1 MNIVFTCGGTGGHIY
16 PAIAVA
22 RMFRERQPDCR
33 ILFIG
38 AEDGMENKLVPR
50 EGFEL
55 QTVQISNYQRKLTP
69 AAIWHNLVTVQR
81 MSATFAKTKRILK
94 DFQPDVIV
102 GTGGYASFPALKMG
116 AKLGIPTCVHES
128 NAVPGLTT
136 KLVAR
141 TASRIMVSFDASRQH
156 YPDPEK
162 VLLTGTPVREEFLY
176 AKRQQARQALGLG
189 DEPLIVSCWG
199 SLGAREMN
207 KKIAQFMRCE
217 CEDGTPFHHIHAT
230 GSFGWRWMPDYV
242 KEQGVDLAAHPAL
255 DMREYIYD
263 MPQVL
268 AAADLIICRAGAATI
283 AEVCASGTPC
293 IMVPS
298 PNVTGNHQEKNAR
311 VLEDAGGEV
320 QSITEWEV
328 KAMYEDFVPERLA
341 KLRTQ
346 KGVSARDMSLS
357 LGQANNYINNIEN
370 KKSLPAM
377 QSFFYICEYLGVTP
391 QEFFDEGNTYPE
403 TLKEFIAEAR
413 QLDPQSMQ
421 YILGIM
427 KELNSRK

>member
-22 RMFRERQPDCR
+22 RMFRERQPDCK

-38 AEDGMENKLVPR
+38 AEDGMENKIVPR
-50 EGFEL
+50 EGFRLE
-55 QTVQISNYQRKLTP
+55 TVKISNYQRRLTP

-81 MSATFAKTKRILK
+81 MAATFSKTKRILK

-141 TASRIMVSFDASRQH
+141 TASRVMVSFESSREH
-156 YPDPEK
+156 YPEPER
-162 VLLTGTPVREEFLY
+162 VLLTGTPVREEFLF
-176 AKRQQARQALGLG
+176 AKRQEARQALGLG
-189 DEPLIVSCWG
+189 DEPLV
-199 SLGAREMN
+199 
-207 KKIAQFMRCE
+207 
-217 CEDGTPFHHIHAT
+217 

-242 KEQGVDLAAHPAL
+242 REQGVDLAAQPRIE
-255 DMREYIYD
+255 MREYIYD

-311 VLEDAGGEV
+311 VLERSGAAAVVREADCDGKSLYETAKSILSDAGRMR
-320 QSITEWEV
+320 
-328 KAMYEDFVPERLA
+328 AMRA
-341 KLRTQ
+341 
-346 KGVSARDMSLS
+346 SARDM
-357 LGQANNYINNIEN
+357 AVVD
-370 KKSLPAM
+370 A
-377 QSFFYICEYLGVTP
+377 
-391 QEFFDEGNTYPE
+391 
-403 TLKEFIAEAR
+403 AERIYQTA
-413 QLDPQSMQ
+413 LD
-421 YILGIM
+421 LA
-427 KELNSRK
+427 KH